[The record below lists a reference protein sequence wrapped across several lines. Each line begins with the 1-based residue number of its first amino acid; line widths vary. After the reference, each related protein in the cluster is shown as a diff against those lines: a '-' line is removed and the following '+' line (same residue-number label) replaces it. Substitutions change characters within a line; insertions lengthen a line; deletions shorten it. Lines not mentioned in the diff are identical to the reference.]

1 MSGALA
7 RAVFFDRDGTLT
19 TEGEWLRHPSELELV
34 PGVGAALARLHAAGW
49 KTVMVTNQSA
59 VARGIITLDQ
69 LELIHEHLRVLLAQE
84 GGVLDGIYSCP
95 HHPTEGFAPFRCEC
109 ECRKPKPG
117 LVLQA
122 ARELGLDCKAS
133 WMVGDAARD
142 LEAGWA
148 AGTCGILVATG
159 KGPFEL
165 EVLRARGT
173 PPDAYVADV
182 PAATELILR
191 EPALRRTT

>member
-1 MSGALA
+1 MSPALL

-19 TEGEWLRHPSELELV
+19 REGEWLRHPSELELV
-34 PGVGAALARLHAAGW
+34 PGVGAALARLHAAGL
-49 KTVMVTNQSA
+49 KLVMVTNQSA
-59 VARGIITLDQ
+59 VARGLITLAELD
-69 LELIHEHLRVLLAQE
+69 LIHDHLRALLAQD

-95 HHPTEGFAPFRCEC
+95 HHPTEGIAPFRREC
-109 ECRKPKPG
+109 DCRKPKPG

-122 ARELGLDCKAS
+122 ARELGLDCHAS

-148 AGTCGILVATG
+148 AGTRGILVATG
-159 KGPFEL
+159 KGQTER
-165 EVLRARGT
+165 EVLLARGT

-182 PAATELILR
+182 PAAAELILR
-191 EPALRRTT
+191 ELAQGK

>member
-122 ARELGLDCKAS
+122 AR
-133 WMVGDAARD
+133 D

-148 AGTCGILVATG
+148 AGTRGILVATG